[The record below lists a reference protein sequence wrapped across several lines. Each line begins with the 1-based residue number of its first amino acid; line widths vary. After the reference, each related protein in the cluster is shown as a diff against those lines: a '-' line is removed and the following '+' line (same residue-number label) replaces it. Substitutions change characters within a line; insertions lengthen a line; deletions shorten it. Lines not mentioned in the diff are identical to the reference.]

1 MGLGG
6 LSGSPPESPVLLV
19 LVVLVLALALAVAA
33 LSAMTPCGPAADED
47 WC

>member
-6 LSGSPPESPVLLV
+6 LSGSPPESPAL
-19 LVVLVLALALAVAA
+19 LVVLVSALVLAVAA
-33 LSAMTPCGPAADED
+33 LSAMIPCGPAADED